1 MKGNIIMKSANRSNG
16 KKVNL
21 NLKNLTPNKDARGG
35 AKFSRLSRNITQW
48 YLLAATFLWFPWPF
62 GDGLNMNHN
71 EMFLADLS

>member
-1 MKGNIIMKSANRSNG
+1 MKTSKRSNG

-21 NLKNLTPNKDARGG
+21 NKNPRRGV
-35 AKFSRLSRNITQW
+35 KFSRLSPNITQW
-48 YLLAATFLWFPWPF
+48 SLYLLGAFFWFPW